1 LIRRRSTLSREN
13 STDRQIDRELC
24 SSLVKLTII
33 GGYHTACTDS
43 KYMATRKRPREVEL
57 EVASTH
63 KVHLT
68 PLYFD
73 SKNVS
78 SSSSYITL
86 SLPVSLGR
94 RNLAEWWWEYCPNAC
109 DAAKKES
116 VPCPKYC
123 FPVRRKSHR
132 EALSQR
138 MVDIDATGKVLI
150 VGRHPKLIHWTG
162 NLDAGEC
169 CRFGIGKTG
178 ETLWMLFTLQLV
190 RAVTPPQH
198 TWLQASERK
207 RRLGIFERAFPLN
220 DDSPGKRQLFSGLSS
235 TPEDTSQEH
244 SVQTKRRKGQK
255 ASSQE
260 AIVVRHDLKEVEPT
274 SRDERSS
281 LVPREDE
288 MHSSVVVDLQA
299 LVPIDPPEDTS
310 QEHYVQTKRR
320 EGQKASSQEAI
331 VVRHD
336 LKEVAPTS
344 RAKRSSLVPR
354 EDEMHS
360 SVVDLQALVP
370 TDPHV
375 ASGAV
380 LESGLATEKF
390 VPIAASRNVT
400 PHTTSA
406 RDVEARTTTASF
418 PLYADFEISPT
429 LFQSTEEPD
438 DSQPAPT
445 VRRRLRF
452 DTNCAS
458 GRNVAAENQLV
469 RSPSP
474 SLSMPMGLS
483 MEDSQQSIHE
493 ATEPQWRILGD
504 SQTSPRVR
512 SCLDM
517 KLSDWEQVK
526 CNATSGSVS
535 RAIADLVVGKNK
547 GGDGPTWY
555 PSLGRLKLH
564 WFLSGIIEQ
573 QFAEWFSVGAASGD
587 QGLRKSTASTAFEG
601 HRE

>member
-1 LIRRRSTLSREN
+1 
-13 STDRQIDRELC
+13 
-24 SSLVKLTII
+24 
-33 GGYHTACTDS
+33 
-43 KYMATRKRPREVEL
+43 MATRKRPREVEL

-299 LVPIDPPEDTS
+299 LVPIDP
-310 QEHYVQTKRR
+310 
-320 EGQKASSQEAI
+320 
-331 VVRHD
+331 
-336 LKEVAPTS
+336 
-344 RAKRSSLVPR
+344 
-354 EDEMHS
+354 
-360 SVVDLQALVP
+360 
-370 TDPHV
+370 HV

-380 LESGLATEKF
+380 LESGLATERLI
-390 VPIAASRNVT
+390 PIAASRNVT

-555 PSLGRLKLH
+555 PSLLDGCELID
-564 WFLSGIIEQ
+564 S
-573 QFAEWFSVGAASGD
+573 
-587 QGLRKSTASTAFEG
+587 
-601 HRE
+601 